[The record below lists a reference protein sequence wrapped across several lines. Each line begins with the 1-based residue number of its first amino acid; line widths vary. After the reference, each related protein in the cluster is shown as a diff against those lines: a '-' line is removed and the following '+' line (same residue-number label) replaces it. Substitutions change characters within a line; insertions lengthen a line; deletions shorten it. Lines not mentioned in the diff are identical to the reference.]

1 MKRALLTMVLLASVM
16 ASGCA
21 SPRAV
26 VGAGRGPVI
35 EGIAA
40 STKSFSIDCPPT
52 AVTVKARVTDA
63 AGISRVQL
71 WYRVG
76 SDGPF
81 VAADMAAGNGN
92 EYAATVKGVD
102 VGPAQYG
109 AWEFYVTAENKAGQE
124 SRSETDASVQFLP
137 CVAH

>member
-1 MKRALLTMVLLASVM
+1 MKRALLRMVLLASLM

-21 SPRAV
+21 GPRAA
-26 VGAGRGPVI
+26 GEAGRGPVI
-35 EGIAA
+35 EGVTA

-52 AVTVKARVTDA
+52 AVTVRARVTDPT
-63 AGISRVQL
+63 GTSRVQL

-81 VAADMAAGNGN
+81 VAVDMAEGNGG

-109 AWEFYVTAENKAGQE
+109 AWEFYVTAENKAGEQG
-124 SRSETDASVQFLP
+124 RSETDASVQFLP
-137 CVAH
+137 CVGG